1 MNTDIRRKISNALD
15 LPKDILLDLVRVTI
29 TGKLAVFIENHRGIV
44 EYNSN
49 LIRVNT
55 NDGVIVLKGKDLYL
69 KSAVADEIIVEGK
82 LQSIEFEE

>member
-1 MNTDIRRKISNALD
+1 MNTDMRRKISEILD
-15 LPKDILLDLVRVTI
+15 LPKDVLLDLVRVTV
-29 TGKLAVFIENHRGIV
+29 TGKLAVFIENHKGIV

-69 KSAVADEIIVEGK
+69 KSAVADEITVEGK

>member
-1 MNTDIRRKISNALD
+1 MNTDMRRKISEILD
-15 LPKDILLDLVRVTI
+15 LPKDVLLDLVRVTV
-29 TGKLAVFIENHRGIV
+29 TGKLAVFIENHKGIV

-69 KSAVADEIIVEGK
+69 KSAVADEITIEGK